1 MNDIALAKDLKY
13 ALQEKEAL
21 EEEFKDLV
29 NISARQLKD
38 LRDDFE
44 RASAAVEAAEQL
56 LQQQEWMSTYE

>member
-1 MNDIALAKDLKY
+1 LKY

-44 RASAAVEAAEQL
+44 RASAAVEDAEHM

>member
-1 MNDIALAKDLKY
+1 MYEIPLGKALKY

-21 EEEFKDLV
+21 EEEFKDWA

-44 RASAAVEAAEQL
+44 RASAAVEAAEHM

>member
-1 MNDIALAKDLKY
+1 MYEIPLGKALKY

-21 EEEFKDLV
+21 EEEFKDWA

-44 RASAAVEAAEQL
+44 RASAAVEDAEHM

>member
-21 EEEFKDLV
+21 EEEFK
-29 NISARQLKD
+29 NWANTSARQLKD

-44 RASAAVEAAEQL
+44 RASAAVVAAEHL

>member
-1 MNDIALAKDLKY
+1 MYEIPLGKALKY

>member
-1 MNDIALAKDLKY
+1 MYEIPLGKALKY

-44 RASAAVEAAEQL
+44 RASAAVEDAEHM

>member
-1 MNDIALAKDLKY
+1 MNDIALAKALKY

-44 RASAAVEAAEQL
+44 RASAAVEDAEHM

>member
-1 MNDIALAKDLKY
+1 MYEIPLGKALKY

-44 RASAAVEAAEQL
+44 RASASSEDAEHM

>member
-21 EEEFKDLV
+21 EEEFKDWA
-29 NISARQLKD
+29 NISARQLID

-44 RASAAVEAAEQL
+44 RASAAVEAAEHL